1 MGNFNSKNIFNNS
14 KMSIKYNKNI
24 NEEIYFHLFFYNKI
38 IIKEKGEIINKLINL
53 FNNSK
58 KNDQLQI
65 LFIIIKNISL
75 LKDKNIFKK
84 LKSELKIKNKI
95 VKILLSNNSIMTF
108 KNNYLSSLYLWCI
121 IY

>member
-14 KMSIKYNKNI
+14 KMNNKYNKNI
-24 NEEIYFHLFFYNKI
+24 NEEIYFRLFFYNKI
-38 IIKEKGEIINKLINL
+38 IIKEKGEIIEKLINL

-75 LKDKNIFKK
+75 LKDINKFKK
-84 LKSELKIKNKI
+84 IKSELKIKNKI
-95 VKILLSNNSIMTF
+95 VKILLSNNSIMKF
-108 KNNYLSSLYLWCI
+108 KNNY
-121 IY
+121 